1 MNNVIIK
8 EFLAACVK
16 GDMFKIKEQINNIT
30 LSDATD
36 AEGKGPLILAVENG
50 KRDVAAFLVETQND
64 LVHFKDKEGRT
75 ALHFACDNESKQL
88 ILFLLM
94 NGANR
99 SAADNKGRMP
109 GDGNADIQ
117 MFIDD
122 VGSSH
127 ADLRRRE
134 VLLHPRPR

>member
-1 MNNVIIK
+1 MNQVIIK

-16 GDMFKIKEQINNIT
+16 GDLSKIKEQINNIT
-30 LSDATD
+30 LSDIAD

-50 KRDVAAFLVETQND
+50 KRDVAAFLVENQND
-64 LVHFKDKEGRT
+64 VVHSKDKEGRT

-99 SAADNKGRMP
+99 NVPDNKGRLP
-109 GDGNADIQ
+109 GESNADIQ

-122 VGSSH
+122 VLEAHTG
-127 ADLRRRE
+127 LR
-134 VLLHPRPR
+134 

>member
-1 MNNVIIK
+1 MNQVIIK

-16 GDMFKIKEQINNIT
+16 GDLSKIKEQINNIT
-30 LSDATD
+30 LSDIAD

-50 KRDVAAFLVETQND
+50 KRDVAAFLVENQND
-64 LVHFKDKEGRT
+64 VVHAKDQEGRT

-99 SAADNKGRMP
+99 NVPDNKGRLP
-109 GDGNADIQ
+109 GESNADIQ

-122 VGSSH
+122 VLEAHTG
-127 ADLRRRE
+127 LR
-134 VLLHPRPR
+134 

>member
-1 MNNVIIK
+1 MNQVIIK

-16 GDMFKIKEQINNIT
+16 GDLSKIKEQINNIT
-30 LSDATD
+30 LSDIAD

-50 KRDVAAFLVETQND
+50 RRDVAAFLVENQND
-64 LVHFKDKEGRT
+64 VVHSKDKEGRT

-99 SAADNKGRMP
+99 NVPDNKGRLP
-109 GDGNADIQ
+109 GESNADIQ

-122 VGSSH
+122 VQEAHTG
-127 ADLRRRE
+127 LR
-134 VLLHPRPR
+134 